1 MPGAFGGGDAGILR
15 RMFTLRCTRKLLRR
29 IGATPSSEAIA
40 PSTVLGDWYAN
51 LLYTRPTQLVLA
63 MSERSLLAVVVPAAP
78 LQTLQERLRTQVEEL
93 LGAIGVPPESVARE
107 VEAMRQV
114 SVGTTASRAVLG
126 CMNDAVVQLQ
136 AYPRG
141 CRGELPALVD
151 LELYLAENIYSLTE
165 YRTPWLKTLEL
176 FGVQGT
182 ARVRRVPQ
190 GWLH

>member
-1 MPGAFGGGDAGILR
+1 
-15 RMFTLRCTRKLLRR
+15 MFTLRCTRKLLRR

-78 LQTLQERLRTQVEEL
+78 LQTLPDRLRTQVEEL

-107 VEAMRQV
+107 VEAMREV

-136 AYPRG
+136 AYPRA
-141 CRGELPALVD
+141 RPGERPALVD
-151 LELYLAENIYSLTE
+151 LELHLAENIYSLTE
-165 YRTPWLKTLEL
+165 YRTPWMRTLEL
-176 FGVQGT
+176 FGVQG
-182 ARVRRVPQ
+182 AVRMGRVRRVPQ

>member
-1 MPGAFGGGDAGILR
+1 
-15 RMFTLRCTRKLLRR
+15 MFTLRCTRKLLRR

-78 LQTLQERLRTQVEEL
+78 SPALPERLRTQAEEL
-93 LGAIGVPPESVARE
+93 LGAIGVPAESVARE
-107 VEAMRQV
+107 VEAMREV

-126 CMNDAVVQLQ
+126 CMNDAVVQLH

-141 CRGELPALVD
+141 RRGELPGLVD
-151 LELYLAENIYSLTE
+151 LELHLAENIYSLTE
-165 YRTPWLKTLEL
+165 YRTPWVRTLEL

>member
-1 MPGAFGGGDAGILR
+1 
-15 RMFTLRCTRKLLRR
+15 MFTLRCTRKLLRR

-63 MSERSLLAVVVPAAP
+63 MSERSLLAVAMPAAP
-78 LQTLQERLRTQVEEL
+78 LHTLQERLRTQVEEL
-93 LGAIGVPPESVARE
+93 LGAIGVPAEAVARE
-107 VEAMRQV
+107 VEAMREV
-114 SVGTTASRAVLG
+114 SIGTTASRAVLG
-126 CMNDAVVQLQ
+126 CMNDAIVQLH

-141 CRGELPALVD
+141 RRGELPPLAD

-165 YRTPWLKTLEL
+165 YQTPWLRALEL
-176 FGVQGT
+176 FGVRGT